1 MAIHEEIAEINH
13 IVEIDDPVGLLIDF
27 YLGNG
32 YDFDPHA
39 PQSDPS
45 NTEEQSSEPTRLV
58 RGKRGNGWWSSNMTE
73 LHTQVVI
80 QPREDA
86 LEIAYTVDV
95 SGQILKDEERAF
107 WTRERQAA
115 EKYLREPSALVPDLR
130 IIETARADKKSNS
143 FFSFGLWG
151 GVVIFM
157 IIIFLGFV
165 GVI

>member
-1 MAIHEEIAEINH
+1 MAIHQEIAEINH
-13 IVEIDDPVGLLIDF
+13 LDGIDDPVGLLIDF
-27 YLGNG
+27 YQGNG
-32 YDFDPHA
+32 YTFDPHSPA
-39 PQSDPS
+39 SGDAS
-45 NTEEQSSEPTRLV
+45 GMDESGEPTRLV

-80 QPREDA
+80 RPRQDA

-95 SGQILKDEERAF
+95 TGQILKDEERAF

-115 EKYLREPSALVPDLR
+115 EKYLREPSAQIPDLR
-130 IIETARADKKSNS
+130 IGETARANKKSKS

-151 GVVIFM
+151 GVAIFM